1 MGEVVVV
8 EADGFTVAC
17 ADGRIKVLRVKPAD
31 GGKVAAG
38 EFAAAANLAAG
49 TRLG

>member
-1 MGEVVVV
+1 MGEIVAV

-38 EFAAAANLAAG
+38 EFATAAKLATGA
-49 TRLG
+49 RLS